1 MTQRRSSK
9 PIPPRG
15 PLFGWSHPG
24 ETVAE
29 EMATRGLTAAGFAAE
44 LGCPVAEL
52 EGLLA
57 GTLPVMLALA
67 AALEQAWSAEAE
79 FWMRLQ
85 STTTKPSTGGARP
98 GIPLPPAPLPPA
110 IRSCGSFL

>member
-9 PIPPRG
+9 PILPHG
-15 PLFGWSHPG
+15 PLFGWTHPG

-29 EMATRGLTAAGFAAE
+29 EMATRGLAVAGFAAE
-44 LGCPVAEL
+44 LGCAAAEL

-57 GTLPVMLALA
+57 GALSITLALA
-67 AALEQAWSAEAE
+67 AALERAWGVEAE

-85 STTTKPSTGGARP
+85 ANHDEARRLKH
-98 GIPLPPAPLPPA
+98 G
-110 IRSCGSFL
+110 

>member
-1 MTQRRSSK
+1 MAQRRSSK
-9 PIPPRG
+9 PIPPRD
-15 PLFGWSHPG
+15 PLFGQSHPG

-57 GTLPVMLALA
+57 GTLPITPALA
-67 AALEQAWSAEAE
+67 AALERAWGAETG

-85 STTTKPSTGGARP
+85 AHHDEARRP
-98 GIPLPPAPLPPA
+98 
-110 IRSCGSFL
+110 RHR

>member
-29 EMATRGLTAAGFAAE
+29 EMATRELTAADF
-44 LGCPVAEL
+44 PVNRR
-52 EGLLA
+52 GKGTLLA
-57 GTLPVMLALA
+57 GALPVTPALA
-67 AALEQAWSAEAE
+67 AALERAWGSEAE

-85 STTTKPSTGGARP
+85 AHHDEARRRKH
-98 GIPLPPAPLPPA
+98 G
-110 IRSCGSFL
+110 

>member
-1 MTQRRSSK
+1 MTQHRSSK

-15 PLFGWSHPG
+15 PPFGWSHPG

-29 EMATRGLTAAGFAAE
+29 EMATRGLTAASFAAE
-44 LGCPVAEL
+44 LGCSVAEL

-57 GTLPVMLALA
+57 GALPITPTLA
-67 AALEQAWSAEAE
+67 AALERAWGVEVE

-85 STTTKPSTGGARP
+85 AHHDEARRP
-98 GIPLPPAPLPPA
+98 RHG
-110 IRSCGSFL
+110 